1 MISCGKRREEKGKLS
16 LKWKVFGGQDL
27 ETYLILLSSEN
38 VNGREVAL
46 GVAVLASLG
55 SGHGGHL
62 ARVLLNADVPTHT
75 DLASLHVEHMRGTG
89 IARAEV
95 VVIRRGHFF

>member
-1 MISCGKRREEKGKLS
+1 MG
-16 LKWKVFGGQDL
+16 WGGL
-27 ETYLILLSSEN
+27 TNLILLPRED
-38 VNGREVAL
+38 VDGRKVAL

-62 ARVLLNADVPTHT
+62 AGVLLNADVPTHA